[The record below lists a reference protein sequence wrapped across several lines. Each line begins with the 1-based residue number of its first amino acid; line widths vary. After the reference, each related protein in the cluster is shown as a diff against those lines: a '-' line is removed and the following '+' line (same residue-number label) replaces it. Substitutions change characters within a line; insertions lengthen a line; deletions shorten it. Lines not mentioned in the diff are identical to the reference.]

1 MASKKS
7 SRQYTVLQ
15 VDKAF
20 DAIENL
26 GANVSFGSRLC
37 ENTLDTFNVKIFWI
51 ACEVGSRTYGLVRA
65 LARTALEASTQTI
78 LDLGN
83 RPVTPKEVTRLC
95 TVSFSKSAAVRSD
108 A

>member
-1 MASKKS
+1 MGTSLVGASLLAMVVNDNA
-7 SRQYTVLQ
+7 YEL
-15 VDKAF
+15 DKR
-20 DAIENL
+20 
-26 GANVSFGSRLC
+26 GALESIASRLAPA
-37 ENTLDTFNVKIFWI
+37 FWI

-65 LARTALEASTQTI
+65 LTRTALEASTQTI

-83 RPVTPKEVTRLC
+83 RPVAPKEVTRLC